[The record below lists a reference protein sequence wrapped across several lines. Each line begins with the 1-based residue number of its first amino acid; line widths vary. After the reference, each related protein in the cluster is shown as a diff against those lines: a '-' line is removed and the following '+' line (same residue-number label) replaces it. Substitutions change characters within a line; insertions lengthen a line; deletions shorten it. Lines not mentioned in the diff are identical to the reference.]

1 MSFFKKRLEEVETP
15 TIHEDCIP
23 QIIPSR
29 IDQETE
35 RQLFYMFYRI
45 KEAKMDDALIHI
57 EPSLTKW
64 WDDLWKRY
72 DDAVRRSKLLDRLN
86 GVLENEFTSQELEDL
101 SQLDK
106 FKIKAH
112 EKSPHDLGETPF

>member
-1 MSFFKKRLEEVETP
+1 MSFFKKKLEDVEEP

-23 QIIPSR
+23 DLLPTSTTRDVQ
-29 IDQETE
+29 

-72 DDAVRRSKLLDRLN
+72 DDAVRRSKLLERLN
-86 GVLENEFTSQELEDL
+86 GALEKEFTANELEDL
-101 SQLDK
+101 SQLDR

-112 EKSPHDLGETPF
+112 ERHGNDVVESPF